1 MRRSRQLAL
10 SGGSL
15 LIFGS
20 LGPVAHSPKVQTP
33 PNRRCLSIPGTAAEE
48 RRAAM
53 VDAAAPDEGEDPRW
67 RRANTDCV
75 SFLASRFGCTK
86 GAECE
91 YRHCDAARFN
101 FRSCWYWF
109 QGNCVNPSC
118 TFRHP
123 LGHLVAHFCAEIAAT
138 ANNCVS
144 EPLESL
150 NRTKS
155 FANPLSSHGSTCVK
169 AASPCYFYYNS
180 YCAKGDH
187 CPFLHKPLT
196 CNNVVETCSEA
207 TTSNPTVNGN
217 SVGAEVIQSLKNSLA
232 NPAEDASNQIKE
244 CHSRVTESSK
254 LEIYGAIFRAYETS
268 VATGAHLKI
277 PTHSDQSSEH
287 SEMEHAEQ
295 DEERDSSP
303 GFDVLVDDRNS
314 NKNDLEYQLAGERDV
329 DGPYVEYD
337 GEDSVGYDLDYLDP
351 ECYEQEFFGF
361 DSACHSVNSFYLDRF
376 KEHDTVTTLGHMPLN
391 SINPEKSLF
400 EEYDRR
406 FIDPR
411 NFFSSMADVDHQ
423 YSEIGHGSKGRPENR
438 KGAKGRNS
446 RIKRRRGFEPSIGS
460 EEIESKS
467 TRQRQY
473 SLIGECSRPAA
484 HATSREPK
492 KRSRRKQHHC
502 HHAKSAERTA
512 NGKHQDYTEDFTGP
526 KTLAQIKEEKCK
538 SKPSSQR
545 NVYTPHG
552 RSFSNDFE
560 GPKSLSELLK
570 AKGMN

>member
-1 MRRSRQLAL
+1 
-10 SGGSL
+10 
-15 LIFGS
+15 
-20 LGPVAHSPKVQTP
+20 
-33 PNRRCLSIPGTAAEE
+33 
-48 RRAAM
+48 M
-53 VDAAAPDEGEDPRW
+53 VNAAAADEVEDPRW

-123 LGHLVAHFCAEIAAT
+123 
-138 ANNCVS
+138 
-144 EPLESL
+144 PLESL
-150 NRTKS
+150 NKTKS

-187 CPFLHKPLT
+187 CPFLHEPLT

-217 SVGAEVIQSLKNSLA
+217 SAGAEVVQSLKNSLA
-232 NPAEDASNQIKE
+232 NPVEDTSNQIKE
-244 CHSRVTESSK
+244 HHSRGVTESGK
-254 LEIYGAIFRAYETS
+254 PEICGAISRAYETS
-268 VATGAHLKI
+268 VDTGAHLKG
-277 PTHSDQSSEH
+277 PTLSDQSSEH
-287 SEMEHAEQ
+287 SEMEHVEQ

-303 GFDVLVDDRNS
+303 GFDVLVDDMNS
-314 NKNDLEYQLAGERDV
+314 NKNDLEHQLARERDV
-329 DGPYVEYD
+329 NGPYVEYD
-337 GEDSVGYDLDYLDP
+337 AGDSVGYDLDYLDS
-351 ECYEQEFFGF
+351 ECYEQEFFDF
-361 DSACHSVNSFYLDRF
+361 DSACHSVDSFYLDRF

-411 NFFSSMADVDHQ
+411 NFISSMADIDHQ
-423 YSEIGHGSKGRPENR
+423 YTEIGHGSRGRPENT

-446 RIKRRRGFEPSIGS
+446 RIKRRCGFEPSIGS

-484 HATSREPK
+484 HATSRESK
-492 KRSRRKQHHC
+492 KRSRRKQHHR

-545 NVYTPHG
+545 NVYKPHG

-560 GPKSLSELLK
+560 GPKS
-570 AKGMN
+570 